1 MFGGQIKNSKDP
13 AAKIVQ
19 FADDTKTLPDGSK
32 VIYAENDEKIVLYH
46 KIPFE
51 KGKNYVYERKS
62 GKIFVNG
69 MEGTNQ
75 DKRTMIKLGTYM
87 LEHCEDY
94 ELVTLSIYAK
104 GEGK

>member
-1 MFGGQIKNSKDP
+1 MFSAKSNKSNSP

-19 FADDTKTLPDGSK
+19 FADDSKTLPDGSK
-32 VIYAENDEKIVLYH
+32 VIYAENEEKIVLYH

-51 KGKNYVYERKS
+51 KGINYVYDRKS

-69 MEGTNQ
+69 VEGSNQ

-94 ELVTLSIYAK
+94 ELVTLSIYSK
-104 GEGK
+104 GERK